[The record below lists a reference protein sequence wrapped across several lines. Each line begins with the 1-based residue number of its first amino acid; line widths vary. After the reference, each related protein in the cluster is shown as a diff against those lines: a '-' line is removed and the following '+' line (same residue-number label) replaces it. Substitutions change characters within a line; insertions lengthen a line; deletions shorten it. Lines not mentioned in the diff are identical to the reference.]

1 MTALVKKLWSD
12 ESGQGLTEYAL
23 LTGAVATMIVAL
35 AALFRTQLATMLTT
49 VGTHISGRASALP
62 TS

>member
-1 MTALVKKLWSD
+1 MIRKLWKD

-35 AALFRTQLATMLTT
+35 AALFRDELQTMLNT
-49 VGTHISGRASALP
+49 VGAHVVEKAEELT
-62 TS
+62 